1 MLPNRHSEDPGLL
14 FWALISVERIQSLP
28 HLPPWAQVDPPGLP
42 KAKDLG
48 GAGPDGPVPGT
59 RPPPGA
65 GAPGRGGRAGSGQL
79 VLTPKERPT
88 FPDGWW
94 KESLMPAGPEKVDN
108 CDFFSFHSM
117 H

>member
-1 MLPNRHSEDPGLL
+1 MALCLVPALL
-14 FWALISVERIQSLP
+14 
-28 HLPPWAQVDPPGLP
+28 
-42 KAKDLG
+42 
-48 GAGPDGPVPGT
+48 
-59 RPPPGA
+59 PGA
-65 GAPGRGGRAGSGQL
+65 GAPGRGGRTGSGQL